1 VNLEVLRRKNVLLLI
16 SGPNISPDELSILEN
31 IYTESRQ
38 HLIRPDRDGLYEIVW
53 IPIVDPTVEWSEGQ
67 PLLKS
72 FEALQRTM
80 PWYSVYH
87 PKLIQKPVIDFIKE
101 EWHFRNKL
109 ILVVLDPQGR
119 VLSPNAIHMMWIW
132 GSAAFPFTS
141 LKEESLWRAETFK
154 LDLLVDGIDPV
165 ILNWISEGRYIF
177 LYGGDDIEWIRKFTS
192 AARFVAKDSN
202 IPVEMV
208 YVGKSSHKEQVRK
221 VTATITVE
229 KISHC
234 WQDPAMVWFF
244 WTRLHSMLFS
254 KIQLNKVDDHDDVM
268 QGIKKLLSY
277 DKAGGWAVLAKG
289 SELVILGHG
298 STTLP
303 TLLDYENTWKKEVVI
318 KGFDRSI
325 KDYHS
330 MLHNIA
336 NPCSRFDFP
345 VTAGTGR
352 IPQSMKCAECDRMM
366 VKHTTFTCC
375 HDHEDVPETNINY

>member
-1 VNLEVLRRKNVLLLI
+1 MLLI

-53 IPIVDPTVEWSEGQ
+53 IPIVDPTVEWYEGQ

-165 ILNWISEGRYIF
+165 ILNWVIKTHYS
-177 LYGGDDIEWIRKFTS
+177 KF
-192 AARFVAKDSN
+192 
-202 IPVEMV
+202 
-208 YVGKSSHKEQVRK
+208 
-221 VTATITVE
+221 
-229 KISHC
+229 
-234 WQDPAMVWFF
+234 
-244 WTRLHSMLFS
+244 
-254 KIQLNKVDDHDDVM
+254 
-268 QGIKKLLSY
+268 IKK
-277 DKAGGWAVLAKG
+277 
-289 SELVILGHG
+289 
-298 STTLP
+298 
-303 TLLDYENTWKKEVVI
+303 KK
-318 KGFDRSI
+318 
-325 KDYHS
+325 
-330 MLHNIA
+330 
-336 NPCSRFDFP
+336 NPCP
-345 VTAGTGR
+345 
-352 IPQSMKCAECDRMM
+352 
-366 VKHTTFTCC
+366 
-375 HDHEDVPETNINY
+375 